1 LQAQAQ
7 CLPVDIALDTTV
19 QGSLA
24 PGDCTIEQL
33 GIDPGDT
40 SLVDV
45 YRVTLNAAGF
55 LTVDLQ
61 SAVDLQSGQFDFD
74 TFLWVFDEA
83 ISTLISLDDDLG
95 DSTDD
100 LGDSTNSL
108 VDRVHLPAGVYVIL
122 ANSWNPGETG
132 AYDLTTTVA
141 ATGNPA
147 CDVVV
152 DLSPNASVD
161 GTLTP
166 DDCTLAQLGLDTT
179 LQASIDQYRVR
190 LPSGGPLT
198 VALDSDDVDSFLQV
212 RDETTTNLIAE
223 DDDGGDIPNSLI
235 MDLPLDPGT
244 YVIFASSFDPGEIGT
259 YTLTLIPEPS
269 QQLLAAAALATLA
282 LVARSRRR
290 GAALVGSAP
299 PTRRP
304 DHHHHRSLPP
314 ALGVRLEAWPV
325 VCQKS
330 ADSKH
335 V

>member
-1 LQAQAQ
+1 MQGSGERAEGPGRRLPIGLLIAVAGLVALGSPLQVQAE

-24 PGDCTIEQL
+24 PGDCTIAQL
-33 GIDPGDT
+33 GIDPEDT

-61 SAVDLQSGQFDFD
+61 SGQFD
-74 TFLWVFDEA
+74 TFLGVYDEA
-83 ISTLISLDDDLG
+83 ISTLISVD
-95 DSTDD
+95 DD

-108 VDRVHLPAGVYVIL
+108 VDRVPLPAGVYVIL
-122 ANSWNPGETG
+122 ANSFGPGETG

-152 DLSPNASVD
+152 DLSPNATVD

-179 LQASIDQYRVR
+179 FQVSIDQYRVT

-223 DDDGGDIPNSLI
+223 DDDGGGIPNSLI

-244 YVIFASSFDPGEIGT
+244 YVIFASSFFVGEIGA

-269 QQLLAAAALATLA
+269 QLLLAAAALATLA
-282 LVARSRRR
+282 LVARLRRR
-290 GAALVGSAP
+290 GAA
-299 PTRRP
+299 R
-304 DHHHHRSLPP
+304 
-314 ALGVRLEAWPV
+314 
-325 VCQKS
+325 
-330 ADSKH
+330 
-335 V
+335 